1 MPSRLAALALLLSTA
16 APAASS
22 GDRAAALSSR
32 LAGELRSA
40 RALPDLFR
48 LDELHDEVADLPA
61 LGRLFDKIAGDR
73 RARAEVR
80 AAALELR
87 AQLAAAEGQLPRAR
101 SIIERAAPV
110 RAWSVIGP
118 FDNDGRTGLRAVYGP
133 ETDGYDPA
141 AKYPGKDHVV
151 SWRALPQQLFP
162 LGYVDLS
169 SAVWPAQDSTGYA
182 ATVLRSPRA
191 RIRRSTPRAGT
202 RRLSRSSCGPET
214 TPCSSRWRTGPASPA
229 SRCASATDGTSLCR
243 RWPARRAH
251 LAARAPWLPSGKPP

>member
-1 MPSRLAALALLLSTA
+1 MPSRLAALALLLSAA

-48 LDELHDEVADLPA
+48 LYELHDEVADLPA

-169 SAVWPAQDSTGYA
+169 SAVWPAQDSTVYA

-191 RIRRSTPRAGT
+191 RTAIVHLGASGATRLWVNGKLVREDPAVHPSRWDQAAFAVELRAG
-202 RRLSRSSCGPET
+202 
-214 TPCSSRWRTGPASPA
+214 
-229 SRCASATDGTSLCR
+229 DN
-243 RWPARRAH
+243 
-251 LAARAPWLPSGKPP
+251 